1 MSKVTIADHG
11 AGNLHSVV
19 RALRYVGADVPVTRS
34 PAEISAAERV
44 VVPGQGAF
52 ADCMSR
58 LSKTGLDDALR
69 TFVETGRPY
78 LGICL
83 GLQVLFEW
91 SHEHGSH
98 RGLGILPGIVT
109 SLSAFPDIK
118 IPHMGWNTVEWD
130 QSPPFEGVVNGD
142 RFYFVHS
149 FRAVPSAHI
158 NAAYTT
164 HGRTFVS
171 AVNADNILAC
181 QFHPEK
187 SARAG
192 LALLKGFVS

>member
-1 MSKVTIADHG
+1 MAKVTIADHG

-19 RALRYVGADVPVTRS
+19 RALQYAGADVTVTTS
-34 PAEISAAERV
+34 PKEIANAERV

-52 ADCMSR
+52 ADCMTQ
-58 LSKTGLDDALR
+58 LCAIGMDDALR
-69 TFVETGRPY
+69 TFVSTGRPY

-91 SHEHGSH
+91 SHEQGHH
-98 RGLGILPGIVT
+98 RGLGILPGVVT
-109 SLSAFPDIK
+109 ALSSAPDIK
-118 IPHMGWNTVEWD
+118 IPHMGWNTVDWD
-130 QSPPFEGVVNGD
+130 NSPPFESLENGE

-149 FRAVPSAHI
+149 FRAVPSAPI
-158 NAAYTT
+158 PAAYTT
-164 HGRTFVS
+164 HGKTFVS
-171 AVNADNILAC
+171 AVNVDNVLAC